1 MIITLLG
8 AESTGK
14 SDLARALANHLQ
26 SSGKDAVTVDEYLRE
41 WCHMHGRTPLQQE
54 QAHIAAT
61 QQQRISSAAL
71 QHAIIVADT
80 TSLMTAVYSEY
91 VFADRSL
98 YPQAIAQQRSADITL
113 VMALDIP
120 WLPDGI
126 QRDGPHARAPVD
138 ALLRKALMHA
148 KISYHV
154 VYGLGEQRLRN
165 AINCIAA

>member
-14 SDLARALANHLQ
+14 SDLARALTNHLQ
-26 SSGKDAVTVDEYLRE
+26 LSGKDAVTVDEYLRE
-41 WCHMHGRTPLQQE
+41 WCHMHGRTPLQHE

-61 QQQRISSAAL
+61 QQQRISRAAL
-71 QHAIIVADT
+71 QHTIVVADT

-98 YPQAIAQQRSADITL
+98 YPQATAQQRSADITL

-138 ALLRKALMHA
+138 ALLRKALMDA
-148 KISYHV
+148 KISYHA

-165 AINCIAA
+165 AINCIAS